1 MCKPRMCRHTR
12 LSKGCYLTRFLPN
25 RTLECVYTEPS
36 CSLFAQR
43 SSPRRTTVSPFVAE
57 VVLDHGAWALQV
69 ADVFLGLAKALPKT
83 APADDS
89 SKLIIGGKLEGED
102 SDAGCC

>member
-1 MCKPRMCRHTR
+1 MS
-12 LSKGCYLTRFLPN
+12 L
-25 RTLECVYTEPS
+25 PS
-36 CSLFAQR
+36 CSG
-43 SSPRRTTVSPFVAE
+43 PRRIVVFPFVAE
-57 VVLDHGAWALQV
+57 VILDHGAWALQV